1 MMTRPLRGW
10 PVACDAMR
18 RAGTQLVLRVALG
31 AMTMAIVAVG
41 VVGLVAA
48 VPAGAQ
54 QDENETGE
62 LDPTDLTTTTL
73 AEEPLEPGEVVV
85 VASTTPPL
93 SPDSTVPPP
102 TTVPVGWDPPV
113 PPQAVFTA
121 RLVVA
126 DARTGRFQV
135 DEVQAGSLEGYRVGG
150 LVDVDFLDDTRYLEI
165 GRDYLVAADVVPVTG
180 RLHSK
185 VKPTPQLFG
194 GDQVVGV
201 DDATVVCPT
210 YDDPIITRMIDGT
223 PVETGLLTPLLE
235 DKRDLLW
242 SVAKPALIVVAVLI
256 GLVLVKRAIVWIV
269 RQLRH
274 AWAPDEHQP
283 GRASTANRRSSS
295 TA

>member
-1 MMTRPLRGW
+1 MLRHDDPTTPGLAGS
-10 PVACDAMR
+10 VGVMR
-18 RAGTQLVLRVALG
+18 RAGTQLVFAVTIGAVAML
-31 AMTMAIVAVG
+31 A
-41 VVGLVAA
+41 AA
-48 VPAGAQ
+48 VPARAQ

-62 LDPTDLTTTTL
+62 LDPSDLTTTTL

-85 VASTTPPL
+85 VDSTTPPL

-102 TTVPVGWDPPV
+102 TTVPVGCDPPV

-121 RLVVA
+121 RLRVT
-126 DARTGRFQV
+126 DARTGRFDI
-135 DEVQAGSLEGYRVGG
+135 DEVRAGSLEGYRVGA
-150 LVDVDFLDDTRYLEI
+150 LVDVDFLDDTRFLEV
-165 GRDYLVAADVVPVTG
+165 GRDYLVAAEIVPVTG

-223 PVETGLLTPLLE
+223 PVETGILTPFLE
-235 DKRDLLW
+235 DKRNLLW

-269 RQLRH
+269 RQLRRS
-274 AWAPDEHQP
+274 WASQNQP

>member
-1 MMTRPLRGW
+1 M
-10 PVACDAMR
+10 
-18 RAGTQLVLRVALG
+18 
-31 AMTMAIVAVG
+31 
-41 VVGLVAA
+41 
-48 VPAGAQ
+48 
-54 QDENETGE
+54 
-62 LDPTDLTTTTL
+62 
-73 AEEPLEPGEVVV
+73 
-85 VASTTPPL
+85 
-93 SPDSTVPPP
+93 
-102 TTVPVGWDPPV
+102 PVGCDPPV

-165 GRDYLVAADVVPVTG
+165 GRDYLVAAEVVPVTG

-235 DKRDLLW
+235 DKR
-242 SVAKPALIVVAVLI
+242 
-256 GLVLVKRAIVWIV
+256 AIVWIV

-274 AWAPDEHQP
+274 SWAPDEHQP

>member
-1 MMTRPLRGW
+1 
-10 PVACDAMR
+10 MR
-18 RAGTQLVLRVALG
+18 RAATQLVLGIAIGAVAML
-31 AMTMAIVAVG
+31 AT
-41 VVGLVAA
+41 A

-73 AEEPLEPGEVVV
+73 TEEPLEPGEVVV
-85 VASTTPPL
+85 VDSTTPPL

-102 TTVPVGWDPPV
+102 TTVPVGCDPPV

-121 RLVVA
+121 RLVVT
-126 DARTGRFQV
+126 DARTGRFQI
-135 DEVQAGSLEGYRVGG
+135 DEVQAGSLEGYRVGA
-150 LVDVDFLDDTRYLEI
+150 LVDVDFVDDTRFLEL
-165 GRDYLVAADVVPVTG
+165 GRDYLVAAEVVPVTG

-223 PVETGLLTPLLE
+223 PVETGLLTPFLE

-274 AWAPDEHQP
+274 AWAPDEPQP